1 MGALHSNEASW
12 CCETMGKPT
21 YKLVSLVLILGLVS
35 CGRSQ
40 QVSSPEDSVGE
51 TSETT
56 DVAPAESESS
66 PANPPTTSDSGGST
80 NSGATAGESGT
91 SEPAASEAPRSSPV
105 ALAKQDCGQLATQL
119 DMNQCAAENYSISD
133 KALNQVY
140 QEVIQDLDTG
150 AKAQL
155 TTAEERWIVFR
166 DAACKFE
173 ANRFEGGSIAPLIQA
188 SCMERITDNRIAELR
203 QTVQPESSY
212 ADADAQLNE
221 VYQAV
226 QALATDAQGEAL
238 TDVQLTWLDY
248 RDAHCEFEANRP
260 ASTDVQACLTAITE
274 TRVWQLQAL
283 QDDWSL

>member
-1 MGALHSNEASW
+1 
-12 CCETMGKPT
+12 MGKPT
-21 YKLVSLVLILGLVS
+21 YKLVSLVLLLGLVS

-40 QVSSPEDSVGE
+40 PVPSPEDSVGQ
-51 TSETT
+51 TPETT
-56 DVAPAESESS
+56 EVAPAESEPSQAAGSESGSS
-66 PANPPTTSDSGGST
+66 GSADESESGST
-80 NSGATAGESGT
+80 A
-91 SEPAASEAPRSSPV
+91 SEPASSSEAPRPSPV

-140 QEVIQDLDTG
+140 QEVIQDLDAG

-166 DAACKFE
+166 DAECKFE
-173 ANRFEGGSIAPLIQA
+173 ADRFAGGSIVPLIQA

-203 QTVQPESSY
+203 QAVRPESSY
-212 ADADAQLNE
+212 AEADAQLNE

-248 RDAHCEFEANRP
+248 RDAHCEFEANR
-260 ASTDVQACLTAITE
+260 SSTTDVQACLTAVTE

>member
-1 MGALHSNEASW
+1 MGALHSNEARW

-21 YKLVSLVLILGLVS
+21 YKLVSLVLLLGLVS

-40 QVSSPEDSVGE
+40 PVSSPEDSVGQ

-56 DVAPAESESS
+56 EVAPAESEPSQ
-66 PANPPTTSDSGGST
+66 AAGSDSAAD
-80 NSGATAGESGT
+80 SGAAGESESGSAP
-91 SEPAASEAPRSSPV
+91 SEPAASDAPRPSPV

-119 DMNQCAAENYSISD
+119 DMNQCAAENYGISD

-140 QEVIQDLDTG
+140 QEVMQGLDAD

-166 DAACKFE
+166 DAECKFE
-173 ANRFEGGSIAPLIQA
+173 TDRFAGGSIVPLIQA

-203 QTVQPESSY
+203 QAVQPESGY
-212 ADADAQLNE
+212 AEADAQLNE

-226 QALATDAQGEAL
+226 QALATDAQGDAL

-248 RDAHCEFEANRP
+248 RDAHCEFEANRSS
-260 ASTDVQACLTAITE
+260 ATDVQACLTAITE

>member
-1 MGALHSNEASW
+1 
-12 CCETMGKPT
+12 MGKPT
-21 YKLVSLVLILGLVS
+21 YKLVSLVLLLGLVS

-40 QVSSPEDSVGE
+40 PVPSPEDSAGQ

-56 DVAPAESESS
+56 EVVPAESEPSQADSS
-66 PANPPTTSDSGGST
+66 VAGSE
-80 NSGATAGESGT
+80 SSSESGSAT
-91 SEPAASEAPRSSPV
+91 SEPAAPEAPRPSPV

-140 QEVIQDLDTG
+140 QEVMQDLDAG

-155 TTAEERWIVFR
+155 TTAEERWIIFR
-166 DAACKFE
+166 DAECKFE
-173 ANRFEGGSIAPLIQA
+173 TARFEGGSIAPLIQA

-203 QTVQPESSY
+203 QAVQPESSY
-212 ADADAQLNE
+212 AEADAQLNE

-226 QALATDAQGEAL
+226 QALATDVQGEAL

-248 RDAHCEFEANRP
+248 RDAHCEFEANR
-260 ASTDVQACLTAITE
+260 SSETDLQACLAAITE
-274 TRVWQLQAL
+274 TRVWQLQTL